1 MMVIVNKNFT
11 FGGTLSDDFLLKAGL
26 DCFLK
31 PNRWILL
38 WLTGRISDN
47 DSFEELRNHLAEGAT
62 DVFIDEFDRFQ
73 SCDT

>member
-1 MMVIVNKNFT
+1 MMVIVDKNFT
-11 FGGTLSDDFLLKAGL
+11 FGRIFSDDFLFKARL

-31 PNRWILL
+31 PYRWILL

-47 DSFEELRNHLAEGAT
+47 DSFQELRNHLAEGTT